1 MRSRVA
7 LVLVFGFLAL
17 TAEAIIQTPWA
28 QQRQQQAAPAPAAP
42 DSEGMQS
49 GMCPMMAGGMMNMM
63 GGQMDSPRTMQMR
76 GEMLKAMGELMI
88 KHGKMMESAGK

>member
-1 MRSRVA
+1 
-7 LVLVFGFLAL
+7 
-17 TAEAIIQTPWA
+17 
-28 QQRQQQAAPAPAAP
+28 
-42 DSEGMQS
+42 
-49 GMCPMMAGGMMNMM
+49 MMGGGMMNMM